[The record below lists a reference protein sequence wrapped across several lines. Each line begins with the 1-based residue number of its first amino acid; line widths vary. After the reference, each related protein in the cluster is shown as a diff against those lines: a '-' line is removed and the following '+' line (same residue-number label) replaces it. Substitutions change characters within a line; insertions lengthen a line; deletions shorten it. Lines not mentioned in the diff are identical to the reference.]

1 MAADSSTVLS
11 RLRRPEYTG
20 ENRCIPCT
28 IVNTVLASLAAVIV
42 WVVAGP
48 ALAALVFG
56 LSLAS
61 IYLRGYLVPGTPELT
76 KRYLPDSILA
86 YFDHHDGPASQDT
99 DIDPEVDLEALLLS
113 ADIVTECADYEDLCL
128 TEEFERKWHA
138 EMERVKSGDLSQE
151 ILGDLL
157 DVDEEAEITFESF
170 GDAYAMNVDSVRIG
184 TWESEAAFYADVA
197 SAEIIPEYAAEWDD
211 LSPEARSGLLASLR
225 LFLESCPACGG
236 PVQLGEE
243 TVESCCRSF
252 EVVAVSCTDCGARL
266 FEIEQ
271 QGDLA
276 AA

>member
-1 MAADSSTVLS
+1 MATDPSTVVS

-28 IVNTVLASLAAVIV
+28 MVNSVLASVTAILV
-42 WVVAGP
+42 WAFAGP
-48 ALAALVFG
+48 SLAALVFG

-86 YFDHHDGPASQDT
+86 YFDHHEGPASREG

-128 TEEFERKWHA
+128 TEDFERKWHA
-138 EMERVKSGDLSQE
+138 EIERVKSGDQSHE
-151 ILGDLL
+151 ILGELL
-157 DVDEEAEITFESF
+157 DVDDDAAITFESF

-197 SAEIIPEYAAEWDD
+197 SAELIPDYADEWED
-211 LSPEARSGLLASLR
+211 LSPDARSGLLASLR
-225 LFLESCPACGG
+225 LFLETCPSCGG
-236 PVQLGEE
+236 RVQLGEE

-276 AA
+276 TA